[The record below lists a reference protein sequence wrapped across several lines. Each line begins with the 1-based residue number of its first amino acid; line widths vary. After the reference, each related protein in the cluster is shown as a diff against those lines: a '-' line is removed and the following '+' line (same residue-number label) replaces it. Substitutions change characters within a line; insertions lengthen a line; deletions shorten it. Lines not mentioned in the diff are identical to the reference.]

1 MKTRTKTKHKVNPV
15 TPRLSDEELDP
26 LEKDDNEGVSTELV
40 EGHLP
45 WTPEDIADIKR
56 VIDAMLPS
64 KPQEVLQAFLEGL
77 NHQDIDVSEKY
88 WRYHFAKGVELIRKE
103 LKL

>member
-1 MKTRTKTKHKVNPV
+1 MRTKTKHKVNPV

-45 WTPEDIADIKR
+45 WTPEDIADIKK
-56 VIDAMLPS
+56 VIDTMLPD
-64 KPQEVLQAFLEGL
+64 KQQEILVAFLEGS
-77 NHQDIDVSEKY
+77 NHLDIGVSEKY
-88 WRYHFAKGVELIRKE
+88 WRYHFVAGIEFIKQELR
-103 LKL
+103 L

>member
-1 MKTRTKTKHKVNPV
+1 MKKKKYKINPS

-26 LEKDDNEGVSTELV
+26 LEKDDNEGVSVELL

-45 WTPEDIADIKR
+45 WTTEDVADIKKL
-56 VIDAMLPS
+56 INIMLPE
-64 KPQEVLQAFLEGL
+64 KQQEILTAFLEGL
-77 NHQDIDVSEKY
+77 THQDIGVSEKY
-88 WRYHFAKGVELIRKE
+88 WRYHFAKGVDFIKQE